1 MSKVP
6 LGGEGEV
13 DSEDVEEEGMIEVDM
28 IGENMG
34 EMIGIEVEMIGIGI
48 IDGIEIGT
56 ADVNEITTVR
66 VGDGMKE
73 IATKTMTGIEME
85 MENQTKK
92 MMLKIVGTIESM
104 ARRGDV

>member
-1 MSKVP
+1 VP

-56 ADVNEITTVR
+56 TDVNEITTVR
-66 VGDGMKE
+66 VGDGMKG
-73 IATKTMTGIEME
+73 IATRTMTGIEME

-92 MMLKIVGTIESM
+92 MILKIVGTIEST
-104 ARRGDV
+104 ARRGGV